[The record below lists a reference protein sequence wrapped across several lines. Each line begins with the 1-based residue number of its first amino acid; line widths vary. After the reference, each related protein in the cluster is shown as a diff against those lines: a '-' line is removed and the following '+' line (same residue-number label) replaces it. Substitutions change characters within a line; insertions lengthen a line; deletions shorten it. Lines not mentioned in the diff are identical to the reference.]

1 MPSVRL
7 SSFPGRLY
15 SLQEVDVRAR
25 ALHFADFPSLN
36 VSLLSCSRKDQEEQG
51 QRKVQGALQ
60 QVPVHPG
67 HHRQGEGR
75 EAEAV
80 PASRSVP

>member
-1 MPSVRL
+1 MP
-7 SSFPGRLY
+7 
-15 SLQEVDVRAR
+15 Q
-25 ALHFADFPSLN
+25 N
-36 VSLLSCSRKDQEEQG
+36 VSLSYSRKDQEEQG

-80 PASRSVP
+80 PASRWAVTIRPNLIHKTQGYFIKKQ

>member
-1 MPSVRL
+1 MSSL
-7 SSFPGRLY
+7 SS
-15 SLQEVDVRAR
+15 
-25 ALHFADFPSLN
+25 
-36 VSLLSCSRKDQEEQG
+36 SRQDQEEQG

-67 HHRQGEGR
+67 HHGQGEGG

-80 PASRSVP
+80 PASR